1 VEPRIVA
8 RPAFT
13 VVGIGSHSRHEQGD
27 IPALWDRF
35 NARRGEVRALGPGAY
50 GVEGPVD
57 PDTGAWG
64 YLAGVE
70 VDPTVPVPEGMARWE
85 VPAQAYAVFTCTLA
99 TLRQEYD
106 RLEHVWLP
114 RSGYRRAV
122 GPEFEYYG
130 AEFHPGHDDSP
141 VSVYIPIAPQ
151 CG

>member
-141 VSVYIPIAPQ
+141 VSVYIPIVPHSA
-151 CG
+151 

>member
-1 VEPRIVA
+1 MEPRIVA

-13 VVGIGSHSRHEQGD
+13 VVGIGSRSRHEQGD

-50 GVEGPVD
+50 
-57 PDTGAWG
+57 
-64 YLAGVE
+64 GVE